1 MDALFETTESP
12 LIKGLNPHQA
22 QAVVHSGTP
31 LLIMAGAGSGKTRVL
46 THRIAYL
53 LESGR
58 ARPHEI
64 LAITFTNK
72 AAGEMRERVS
82 ALVGPE
88 ARFMWVSTFHSACVR
103 MLRTDHE
110 LAGLTSSFS
119 IYDTADAGN
128 LMKLVMRELELDPK
142 KFTPK
147 AILNR
152 IGRFKD
158 ELISPQ
164 VALAAADSVSRHSLD
179 HAAAIAY
186 PEYQRRL
193 EASNAVD
200 FDDIIFKAVRLVQ
213 DNEEVGRRYRE
224 RFRHIL
230 VDEYQDT
237 NRNTCW

>member
-12 LIKGLNPHQA
+12 LVAGLNPHQA
-22 QAVVHSGTP
+22 QAVVHAGTP

-103 MLRTDHE
+103 MLRADHE
-110 LAGLTSSFS
+110 LAGLSSSFS
-119 IYDTADAGN
+119 IYDTADAVN
-128 LMKLVMRELELDPK
+128 LMKLVMRELDLDPK

-147 AILNR
+147 AILGR

-164 VALAAADSVSRHSLD
+164 VALAAADSREPPQHRARRGHRVPRVSAPARGGQRGGLRRH
-179 HAAAIAY
+179 HRQGRA
-186 PEYQRRL
+186 PPPGQRR
-193 EASNAVD
+193 
-200 FDDIIFKAVRLVQ
+200 
-213 DNEEVGRRYRE
+213 GRPPLSRALPP
-224 RFRHIL
+224 HPG
-230 VDEYQDT
+230 
-237 NRNTCW
+237 